1 MDTQQV
7 NARPRA
13 ESRKA
18 PENRPTSGVIH
29 DNTRHSAAFTVVG
42 NHLCQHRA
50 LSLLAIGL
58 AVHIQ
63 SLPTGA
69 RIGIKHLAARFP
81 ESEVRIAAA
90 LRELEATGYLRRS
103 RTRLPDG
110 RVVTRTVSCNQPGT
124 PAVSG
129 RPRHTRREAAA
140 TAPATSAPETLAPP
154 AAPPSLQ
161 GAPAAP
167 PWFPAQPSA
176 PTPMV
181 EPPQAPPPAPAPV
194 PIPSTPAHVPAP
206 AASVHVPAPAA
217 PVRVPTPTARIAP
230 PPPLPR
236 PLADDADRDRLAKAL
251 LGDLRRVS
259 PQLTLT
265 EEGIAS
271 LAPGVATWL
280 ERDAHPDAIRQALTS
295 DLPVPVKHPAKLLR
309 HRITALLPPPLPGAQ
324 DLVPTRPARIVI
336 PLQNC
341 DRCDRAFRSRRPG
354 HCRDCRADAL
364 PAA

>member
-42 NHLCQHRA
+42 NHLSQHRA

-69 RIGIKHLAARFP
+69 RIGIKHLADRFP

-110 RVVTRTVSCNQPGT
+110 RVVTRTVSCNQPG
-124 PAVSG
+124 
-129 RPRHTRREAAA
+129 AA
-140 TAPATSAPETLAPP
+140 TAPATPSRPRATRRETA
-154 AAPPSLQ
+154 
-161 GAPAAP
+161 
-167 PWFPAQPSA
+167 
-176 PTPMV
+176 T
-181 EPPQAPPPAPAPV
+181 APAPV
-194 PIPSTPAHVPAP
+194 EVETAAPVETPLAPEAPLPPSSYAPPAERTPVAP
-206 AASVHVPAPAA
+206 PPPA
-217 PVRVPTPTARIAP
+217 PVRVPPPTARIAP

-236 PLADDADRDRLAKAL
+236 PMKADAEHERLATAL
-251 LGDLRRVS
+251 LGDLRRLA
-259 PQLTLT
+259 PQLTLS
-265 EEGIAS
+265 EADVAA
-271 LAPGVATWL
+271 LAPGVSAWL
-280 ERDAHPDAIRQALTS
+280 ERDAHPDTVRQALTT
-295 DLPVPVKHPAKLLR
+295 DLPVQVKHPAKLLR
-309 HRITALLPPPLPGAQ
+309 HRITALLPPPLPGTEELA
-324 DLVPTRPARIVI
+324 PTRPKTIVI
-336 PLQNC
+336 PMQNC
-341 DRCDRAFRSRRPG
+341 DRCDRAFRSRHPG
-354 HCRDCRADAL
+354 HCRGCRSE
-364 PAA
+364 AAA

>member
-42 NHLCQHRA
+42 NHLSQHRA

-110 RVVTRTVSCNQPGT
+110 RVVTRTVSCNQPGPRT
-124 PAVSG
+124 P
-129 RPRHTRREAAA
+129 EAAA
-140 TAPATSAPETLAPP
+140 PRSRVRRPANPAPVRQAPTAPAPSDVSPP
-154 AAPPSLQ
+154 AD
-161 GAPAAP
+161 
-167 PWFPAQPSA
+167 
-176 PTPMV
+176 
-181 EPPQAPPPAPAPV
+181 PAPV
-194 PIPSTPAHVPAP
+194 PTPPPADPVPVPTPPPVAP
-206 AASVHVPAPAA
+206 
-217 PVRVPTPTARIAP
+217 PVRVPPPTARTAP
-230 PPPLPR
+230 PSPLPHPVR
-236 PLADDADRDRLAKAL
+236 PDAERERLASAL
-251 LGDLRRVS
+251 LGDLRRLS
-259 PQLTLT
+259 PQLTLS
-265 EEGIAS
+265 EADVAA
-271 LAPGVATWL
+271 LAPGVAAWL
-280 ERDAHPDAIRQALTS
+280 ERDAHPDTVRHALTT
-295 DLPVPVKHPAKLLR
+295 DLPALVKHPAKLLR
-309 HRITALLPPPLPGAQ
+309 HRITALLPPPLPGTQ
-324 DLVPTRPARIVI
+324 ELVPPRPARIVI
-336 PLQNC
+336 PMQNC
-341 DRCDRAFRSRRPG
+341 DRCDRAFRSRHPG
-354 HCRDCRADAL
+354 HCRECRCQ
-364 PAA
+364 AAA